1 MRQINEE
8 IRKKANENKCQ
19 MVIDVVEVAKGVD
32 KLENAVKYFIGNKVV
47 TKDFD
52 SAAELQK
59 QGIKD
64 IVTEKGVQFKAGMI
78 SGGVNKSVTSEL
90 KMGFSA

>member
-52 SAAELQK
+52 SAAEL
-59 QGIKD
+59 
-64 IVTEKGVQFKAGMI
+64 
-78 SGGVNKSVTSEL
+78 
-90 KMGFSA
+90 